1 MNFFRKTDDVINSVA
16 VALAGSGHRRPMKF
30 ALYVLLFGI
39 LFGIPYSLVHHVQTS
54 GFHVVSVERE
64 EKVGDEVAARIGA
77 DMRLLPAEDAVSL
90 YIGELGHKV
99 AVQNNPWEA
108 DFRFHVVD
116 DPRMANAF
124 AIPGGRIYV
133 TTGLLR
139 TLDNEAELAAVLAH
153 EVAHVS
159 CRHYARNLGRQML
172 MSWVKKFLGSTDRT
186 MLEAGSF
193 LTTNIAFLRMR
204 QEDELEADFKGA
216 LYIYDLDYDLTA
228 SVSLAQKLLDMERR
242 MPDFIRVMAVTHPPS
257 RERLEAMVELR
268 RTFPKK
274 EEATLGESVYN
285 ENVKSKLPDPA
296 AASRSPGFPF

>member
-1 MNFFRKTDDVINSVA
+1 MNFFRKTDDVIESLA
-16 VALAGSGHRRPMKF
+16 LALAGSRHLRPMKF

-39 LFGIPYSLVHHVQTS
+39 LFGIPYSLVRHVHTS

-64 EKVGDEVAARIGA
+64 AKVGDEVAARIGA
-77 DMRLLPAEDAVSL
+77 DMRLLPADNEVSVF
-90 YIGELGHKV
+90 IGEIGRKI

-139 TLDNEAELAAVLAH
+139 TLDNEAEVAAVLAH

-193 LTTNIAFLRMR
+193 LTTNVAFLRMR
-204 QEDELEADFKGA
+204 QEDELEADYRGA
-216 LYIYDLDYDLTA
+216 LYIYDLDYDLAA

-296 AASRSPGFPF
+296 AASRNPGFPF